1 MTRDLYSDQA
11 VHASAVALDGRC
23 VLIFGPAGSGKSALA
38 LGLMAIGCALVS
50 DDYTVVS
57 ARDDLLWAKAP
68 DAIRNRIEARGVG
81 ILAAEAV
88 PGARV
93 VLAVDLGIT
102 EANRLPPERQR
113 NICGQMVPLLHN
125 IAGPHFPA
133 AILQY
138 LKAGRVA

>member
-1 MTRDLYSDQA
+1 MTGDHGSDQT

-23 VLIFGPAGSGKSALA
+23 VLIFGPSGSGKSALA

-50 DDYTVVS
+50 DDYTMVC

-88 PGARV
+88 QGARV
-93 VLAVDLGIT
+93 VLAVELGVT
-102 EANRLPPERQR
+102 EADRLPPERQR
-113 NICGQMVPLLHN
+113 TICGQTVPLLHN
-125 IAGPHFPA
+125 IAAPHFPA